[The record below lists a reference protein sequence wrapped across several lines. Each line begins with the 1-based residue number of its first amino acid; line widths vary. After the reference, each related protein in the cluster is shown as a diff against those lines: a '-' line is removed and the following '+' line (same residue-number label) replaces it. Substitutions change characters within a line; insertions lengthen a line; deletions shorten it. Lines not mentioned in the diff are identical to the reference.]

1 MSQQLSGMDDKERR
15 ESDDEAEVGKAASAN
30 ALGVVLVVVGAAALV
45 IAMFLPFAQPFGAIP
60 IVGNNNLFEQIGWKG
75 IFIPFLLALSG
86 YQAGQGKQSARWSLV
101 FVCAVAA
108 IGIVLLANAKSLRTL
123 YPVGA
128 GGAVDTTQPGLVTNL
143 GIAIYVA
150 GAAVAVAFVGT
161 LALFQSAGRE
171 VTKVESRLQRNTRV
185 RETRVAPGSEGNPQP
200 EQAALEAEAGADV
213 ETQAAE
219 APTRAIHSRLQST
232 WPLIAAIVVVAA
244 TAAGYLL
251 LGRPST
257 TSQSSISSQ
266 PPTKLTAEQVALERL
281 LLSPDQINTAMGTSG
296 LTVGGTTGAMVDVA
310 PQVSDE
316 ACLPIAT
323 PAGAKVYEGSG
334 WSTVVGQ
341 EIREPGNFF
350 RHGLDQ
356 FVVSFPSAQEAGAF
370 FTAST
375 QSWQACANG
384 EYTMSMM
391 GQNMVQTV
399 GPVSNTDGT
408 LSVTHTQQHGNGTY
422 ACQRALTVA
431 NNVVIDVAACTLSQP
446 DSAPPSDAAVN
457 IAHQI
462 AAKVPVGN
470 NNPAPSTAP
479 ETSNTGPTNA
489 PPVAE
494 SALDGLLLSADQIN
508 TAMGTTGMTVSE
520 TYTALDDDRGWLSGG
535 DCRPIWGAREKEV
548 YGWGPGVRG
557 QALKEPGDTRT
568 HFVDQSVVSLSSAD
582 DARALFAD
590 SAQSWP
596 ACANRQLTYS
606 KAGQPDQVWSVG
618 PVSNTNG
625 ILRTTKTEEG
635 QNGSTCQRALTV
647 VNNVAIDVLACGGSD
662 ADAAVNIAHQIAAK
676 VPTP

>member
-1 MSQQLSGMDDKERR
+1 MDDKERHKT
-15 ESDDEAEVGKAASAN
+15 DDEAEAGDAASAN
-30 ALGVVLVVVGAAALV
+30 PLWVGLVLVGAAALV
-45 IAMFLPFAQPFGAIP
+45 VSMFLPFAQPAGGVP
-60 IVGNNNLFEQIGWKG
+60 IVGNNNLYEQIGWKG
-75 IFIPFLLALSG
+75 FFIPFFLALSG
-86 YQAGQGKQSARWSLV
+86 YQAGQGKRSARWSLI
-101 FVCAVAA
+101 FVCAIAA
-108 IGIVLLANAKSLRTL
+108 IGIVLLVNAKGLRTL

-128 GGAVDTTQPGLVTNL
+128 GGAVDTSQPGLVTDL

-150 GAAVAVAFVGT
+150 GAGVAVAFLGA
-161 LALFQSAGRE
+161 LGLFQSAGKE
-171 VTKVESRLQRNTRV
+171 VANVGSTRQRQ
-185 RETRVAPGSEGNPQP
+185 TRVAPGPERNPEA
-200 EQAALEAEAGADV
+200 EQAVLEAEASGAEV
-213 ETQAAE
+213 ETHAVE
-219 APTRAIHSRLQST
+219 APTRAIRSRLESM
-232 WPLIAAIVVVAA
+232 WPLIAAIVVVVA

-266 PPTKLTAEQVALERL
+266 PPTKLTAEQVALERF

-310 PQVSDE
+310 SKVSDE

-334 WSTVVGQ
+334 WSTMVGQ

-391 GQNMVQTV
+391 GQNMVHTV
-399 GPVSNTDGT
+399 GPVSNADGT
-408 LSVTHTQQHGNGTY
+408 LSVTHTQRHGNGTY

-431 NNVVIDVAACTLSQP
+431 NNVVIDVAACSLNLS
-446 DSAPPSDAAVN
+446 DAPSDAPSDAAVN

-470 NNPAPSTAP
+470 NNNPAPSTAP
-479 ETSNTGPTNA
+479 ETSITAGPAPA

-494 SALDGLLLSADQIN
+494 GALDGLLLNLDQVN
-508 TAMGTTGMTVSE
+508 TAMGAAGMTITKTV
-520 TYTALDDDRGWLSGG
+520 TAMGDASANVADKACLPLDAPEQAAAYADSGWT
-535 DCRPIWGAREKEV
+535 A
-548 YGWGPGVRG
+548 VRG
-557 QALKEPGDTRT
+557 QNLQEPGDP
-568 HFVDQSVVSLSSAD
+568 HAHLVGQAVVLFSSAH
-582 DARALFAD
+582 DAGAFFTA
-590 SAQSWP
+590 SAQRWP
-596 ACANRQLTYS
+596 ACRQFTHTM
-606 KAGQPDQVWSVG
+606 AGQPDVYDTVG

-625 ILRTTKTEEG
+625 ILSATLTHA
-635 QNGSTCQRALTV
+635 GSAWTCQRALTV
-647 VNNVAIDVLACGGSD
+647 ANNVAIDVTACSHTQSD
-662 ADAAVNIAHQIAAK
+662 SAVNIAAQIAAK
-676 VPTP
+676 VPT